1 MNELVVAW
9 QNQSNREWIPIGKLR
24 YNDANDTL
32 PYSFCYTKGVKRAQ
46 EGGFKLLARMDA
58 LEQIYYAPKEAL
70 FPTFANRLLAK
81 SRPEYENY
89 KRWLSLNNSN
99 AMEELA
105 KNNGMRATDSIQL
118 YPIPKEDDQYKL
130 EFFSHGISHLISHYQ
145 QRVAKL
151 EVGEKLFIAKDMQN
165 EFDENALL
173 IRTRDPIEI
182 VGYIPRIYS
191 KDISYLID
199 GDKSACL
206 EVKQVNKEAPM
217 QFQLLCG
224 FNVKWKT
231 GFKPFDNEDF
241 KLLSE

>member
-1 MNELVVAW
+1 
-9 QNQSNREWIPIGKLR
+9 
-24 YNDANDTL
+24 
-32 PYSFCYTKGVKRAQ
+32 
-46 EGGFKLLARMDA
+46 
-58 LEQIYYAPKEAL
+58 
-70 FPTFANRLLAK
+70 
-81 SRPEYENY
+81 
-89 KRWLSLNNSN
+89 
-99 AMEELA
+99 
-105 KNNGMRATDSIQL
+105 
-118 YPIPKEDDQYKL
+118 
-130 EFFSHGISHLISHYQ
+130 
-145 QRVAKL
+145 
-151 EVGEKLFIAKDMQN
+151 MQN

-206 EVKQVNKEAPM
+206 KVKQVNKEAPM